1 MSPGPQ
7 KRKFNKFIFFPPYL
21 CCLFLI
27 HCYIHFRYKPSP
39 EDVLLKAFLVLDQD
53 GKGYLTQDEL
63 AKYMTED
70 GKYILILWKLR
81 FLQLF

>member
-1 MSPGPQ
+1 M
-7 KRKFNKFIFFPPYL
+7 YV
-21 CCLFLI
+21 
-27 HCYIHFRYKPSP
+27 HFRYKPSP

-70 GKYILILWKLR
+70 GKYTDFTLWKKIYI
-81 FLQLF
+81 FFKC

>member
-1 MSPGPQ
+1 MFCPLVDR
-7 KRKFNKFIFFPPYL
+7 RKKIHNFFLSLLFIFKL
-21 CCLFLI
+21 V
-27 HCYIHFRYKPSP
+27 HCYVHFRYKPSP

-70 GKYILILWKLR
+70 GKYSDIT
-81 FLQLF
+81 

>member
-1 MSPGPQ
+1 MFIKSCFVSWSSKEKINSFFSPY
-7 KRKFNKFIFFPPYL
+7 F

-70 GKYILILWKLR
+70 GKYILILHYGN
-81 FLQLF
+81 